1 MISPSLE
8 NFFFLMS
15 VSLAKFCIQVFS
27 FCTFDEVKAK
37 FISCYSVKGLYKFI
51 KKKLILHLA
60 KEHKN
65 LLTSLR

>member
-51 KKKLILHLA
+51 KK
-60 KEHKN
+60 N
-65 LLTSLR
+65 